1 MTQSNPQLNPFN
13 PGNSF
18 GSRSNGSQ
26 SLSVITNP
34 SGDSVISAG
43 ETFEL
48 RVTIGNQGFQGA
60 IIDLFI
66 DDSSGVLKTWCPN
79 PYERFALS
87 AGSSSEVV
95 FSFPIPVEAIPGQYT
110 YLLVIDAP
118 KHYPE
123 ETPIRHQA
131 TLQVLP
137 PIQEAVQSNDPTFAL
152 TPVTTPEKPAL
163 LELGQ
168 SLIVTVLVHNRSNRV
183 DRFRLTCTDLPE
195 LWWEVHYPEGINEL
209 GLVVIPDNLALNP
222 GAKGEVTLEFRF
234 PVDTKAGRYLPTL
247 RLTGENNPELL
258 LLDVVYIEVVPR
270 YDLRVDLRTLVGKV
284 SREAALFQLRL
295 QNQGNTLR
303 QLRLTVREDQERPV
317 CVYEL
322 NPDRLKLEQGEQWQV
337 DIDAKPGPWWRRPLV
352 GEGRTLNFYVQL
364 TDDYQLPLPTDEIE
378 GNFLWQARPW
388 WQLLLAILAGLGLLG
403 LLIFAIWWLF
413 FKPPAPPRIEDFN
426 SVAPSYAAANDDFIY
441 LNWEIGNVRQ
451 IQSLQILGRSPNGN
465 VTSIPVSYDLS
476 QGLPESLQEFCTRS
490 WRTLVCRNI
499 RTDAREPGDYI
510 FELKVTAKRSQVAPI
525 IAQTNTIAI
534 APIPLPEILEFRATL
549 AQPNPTANNPTPTGS
564 VGAGSPISRQPNDR
578 IPEPA
583 PTTTGSVRAGSP
595 TVSSANPNLGEPA
608 PTTGNSTGNDPTHT
622 IELSWKISNPS
633 AIAELG
639 WIGRN
644 PDGVVNSEQ
653 QRTDLQSGLPDDW
666 RKYCTFDNQTLS
678 CEGVRVTVDEF
689 GRYIFELTVIPDSR
703 IEGEARTA
711 LADVIEIKAP
721 EPPKIIEFQP
731 SQPSYQIA
739 RGEQIQLDWAIANSD
754 QIQAIVLKGRSVE
767 GLVAMPEMRFSFD
780 SEQPIPE
787 PLTPNCDRFEQANQ
801 LRCRNIT
808 IPISQSGN
816 YQFEL
821 GVIPKRG
828 TGEITETETTATIA
842 LIPPPAPPSP
852 QILQLRSGQTTYSED
867 QGEEI
872 LLSWEIEN
880 ADQLQ
885 EVQIV
890 GRDTNGIARVPARR
904 YRFDSGIPNAL
915 QPYCVLAGRL
925 VCQNVPTSARQGG
938 EYIFEISTISEQNPS
953 EVSDRQQTEVIQIL
967 PRTYPLAI
975 TGFTVNGE
983 TAPLRVVVTLQ
994 PEERPDPLNLSW
1006 NVIGG
1011 PNTRVELLPSPG
1023 TVPLTGTL
1031 AYPIS
1036 PQPGQE
1042 TLTLTVTGETGQQL
1056 QRTLVIETVLPP
1068 PSETPPS
1075 APTDQPLPAEPDGLS
1090 PADLPPQFD

>member
-1 MTQSNPQLNPFN
+1 MTNYQLPSTNDQ
-13 PGNSF
+13 
-18 GSRSNGSQ
+18 RSNGSQ

-87 AGSSSEVV
+87 GGSSSEVV

-152 TPVTTPEKPAL
+152 TPVTSPEKPAP

-183 DRFRLTCTDLPE
+183 DRFRLSCTDLPE
-195 LWWEVHYPEGINEL
+195 SWWEVHYPEGINEL

-234 PVDTKAGRYLPTL
+234 PPDTKAGRYLPTL
-247 RLTGENNPELL
+247 RLMGENNPDLL
-258 LLDVVYIEVVPR
+258 LLDLVYIEVLPR
-270 YDLRVDLRTLVGKV
+270 YDLRYDLRTLVGKV

-295 QNQGNTLR
+295 NNEGNTLR
-303 QLRLTVREDQERPV
+303 QLRLTIREDQERPV

-322 NPDRLKLEQGEQWQV
+322 NPDRLKLDRGTQWQV
-337 DIDAKPGPWWRRPLV
+337 DIDAKPGPWWRRPLL
-352 GEGRTLNFYVQL
+352 GEGRTLNFYLEL
-364 TDDYQLPLPTDEIE
+364 TDDYQLPLPTDRIE
-378 GNFLWQARPW
+378 GTFLWQARPW
-388 WQLLLAILAGLGLLG
+388 WQLLLAILAGLGVLG
-403 LLIFAIWWLF
+403 LLIFALWWLF

-441 LNWEIGNVRQ
+441 LNWEIGNARQ

-476 QGLPESLQEFCTRS
+476 RGLPESLQEFCTRS

-525 IAQTNTIAI
+525 IAKTNTIAI
-534 APIPLPEILEFRATL
+534 APIPLPEILEFKATL
-549 AQPNPTANNPTPTGS
+549 AQPDA
-564 VGAGSPISRQPNDR
+564 VQP
-578 IPEPA
+578 
-583 PTTTGSVRAGSP
+583 GSVRAGSP
-595 TVSSANPNLGEPA
+595 AVSSSNQDLGEPA
-608 PTTGNSTGNDPTHT
+608 PTTGNSTGNDTTHT

-644 PDGVVNSEQ
+644 PDGVVNSEE
-653 QRTDLQSGLPDDW
+653 QRTDLQSGLPDEW
-666 RKYCTFDNQTLS
+666 RKYCSFDNQTLS
-678 CEGVRVTVDEF
+678 CDGVPVTVDEF

-711 LADVIEIKAP
+711 LADVIEIKPP

-731 SQPSYQIA
+731 TQPSYEIA
-739 RGEQIQLDWAIANSD
+739 RGEQIQLDWAIANPD
-754 QIQAIVLKGRSVE
+754 QIQEIVLKGRSAQ
-767 GLVAMPEMRFSFD
+767 GFVAMPEMRFSFD
-780 SEQPIPE
+780 SAQDKPFDSEQAIPE
-787 PLTPNCDRFEQANQ
+787 PLNPICEIFEQVNQ
-801 LRCRNIT
+801 LRCRNVT
-808 IPISQSGN
+808 LPLSQSGD

-821 GVIPKRG
+821 GVIPKG
-828 TGEITETETTATIA
+828 GSGEITQTETTATIA
-842 LIPPPAPPSP
+842 LLPPPPPPSP
-852 QILQLRSGQTTYSED
+852 QILQLRSGQPTYRED

-880 ADQLQ
+880 AQQLQ
-885 EVQIV
+885 ELRII
-890 GRDTNGIARVPARR
+890 GRDTSGIARVPARR

-915 QPYCVLAGRL
+915 QPYCILAGRL
-925 VCQNVPTSARQGG
+925 ICQNVPTSARQGG
-938 EYIFEISTISEQNPS
+938 EYIFEVSTISQQNPS
-953 EVSDRQQTEVIQIL
+953 EVNDRQQTEVIEIV
-967 PRTYPLAI
+967 PRTYPLAL
-975 TGFTVNGE
+975 TNFTVNGE
-983 TAPLRVVVTLQ
+983 SAPLRVVVTLQ
-994 PEERPDPLNLSW
+994 PDERPNPLNLAWS
-1006 NVIGG
+1006 VMGG
-1011 PNTRVELLPSPG
+1011 PDTRVELLPSPG

-1042 TLTLTVTGETGQQL
+1042 TLTLTVTGGTGQKL

-1068 PSETPPS
+1068 PSETPSS
-1075 APTDQPLPAEPDGLS
+1075 APREQPLPAEPDGLS